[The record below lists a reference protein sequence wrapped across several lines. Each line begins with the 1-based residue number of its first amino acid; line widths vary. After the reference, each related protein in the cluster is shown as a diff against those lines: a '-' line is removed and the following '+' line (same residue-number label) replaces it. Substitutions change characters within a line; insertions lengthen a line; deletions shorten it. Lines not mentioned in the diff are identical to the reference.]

1 LRHIVSRA
9 MLVAH
14 ALERSLVMTS
24 HRILQLN
31 AVSTAVCALGMLA
44 VRQVLHPLFGL
55 DTPILLD
62 TLAVGLL
69 AYAGLLALAAHR
81 RPVTRQALIAFTVAD
96 GAWVVGSAIV
106 LVLFWAD
113 LAQSARFLIIAVALV
128 VEVFATLQF
137 IAAGRI
143 SAAAPRLA

>member
-1 LRHIVSRA
+1 
-9 MLVAH
+9 MLVTD
-14 ALERSLVMTS
+14 ALERSHIMTS

-31 AVSTAVCALGMLA
+31 AVSTAVCAIGMLA
-44 VRQVLHPLFGL
+44 GRQVLHPLFGL
-55 DTPILLD
+55 DAPWLLD

-96 GAWVVGSAIV
+96 GVWVVGSAIL
-106 LVLFWAD
+106 LVHFWAQ
-113 LAQSARFLIIAVALV
+113 LTAYARFLVFAVALV

-137 IAAGRI
+137 LAAARI
-143 SAAAPRLA
+143 TGAAPRLA